1 MFLRTVRTS
10 ISLFLVLTVVTGII
24 YPMAITVVAQTAF
37 PSQSRGSVISRGGHA
52 VGSELIGQGFTKPG
66 YFWSR
71 PSATG
76 PVPYNAAA
84 SSGSNL
90 GPSNPA
96 LESAVRERIDRLRAT
111 GNVTATIPL
120 DLVTT
125 SASGLDPHISPA
137 AAEFQIP
144 RVAQQRGVAVADVE
158 KLVKQYTAGPQL
170 GVLGE
175 SRVNVLQ
182 LNLALDAA
190 FPRK

>member
-125 SASGLDPHISPA
+125 SGSGLDPHISPA

-144 RVAQQRGVAVADVE
+144 RVAQQRGVAAADVE